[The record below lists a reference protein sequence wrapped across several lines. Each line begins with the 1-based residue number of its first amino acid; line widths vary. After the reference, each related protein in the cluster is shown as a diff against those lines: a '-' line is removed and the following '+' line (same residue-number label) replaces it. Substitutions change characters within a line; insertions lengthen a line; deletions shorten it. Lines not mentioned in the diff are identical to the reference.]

1 MSKAFASQADM
12 ADKKITF
19 EQLSAHCWAYTAEGD
34 PNSGVIIGE
43 KYILVSDATATPAMA
58 RDLIAKIRTV
68 SDKPIKYVL
77 LTHYHA
83 VRVLGA
89 SAYFAEGASEIIAS
103 QGTYE
108 LIVERGA
115 QDMKSEMERFPR
127 LFRGAD
133 SIPGLTWPTLVI
145 GGGDPFKGELPG
157 KLTVDLGGVKVQ
169 IWSPGAGHTRGDT
182 IAWVEEEKV
191 LFSGD
196 LVEYE
201 AGVYTG
207 DAQLEE
213 WPATLE
219 ALRAL
224 GAEAI
229 VPGRGEAMKGAADV
243 NKALDYTKRWVTT
256 LDPTEHQF
264 VTAVV
269 CLGLFTAARIS
280 EQVRSGIGSLP
291 RGQRFAGMA
300 LGLTT
305 PQVYR
310 YVILPMAFR
319 IIIPPLT
326 SESMNI
332 VKNSSVAFA
341 VSIPELTL
349 FAMQAQEET
358 SRGVEVYLAVT
369 VLYVIT
375 AFAIN
380 RVMAFLEK
388 RSRVPGMVASTG
400 SGGH

>member
-1 MSKAFASQADM
+1 MTKSFASQADLD
-12 ADKKITF
+12 DKKITF

-34 PNSGVIIGE
+34 PNSGVIIGDN
-43 KYILVSDATATPAMA
+43 YILVSDATATPAMA

-182 IAWVEEEKV
+182 IAWVAEEKV

-207 DAQLEE
+207 DAQLQE

-243 NKALDYTKRWVTT
+243 NKALDYTKRWV
-256 LDPTEHQF
+256 E
-264 VTAVV
+264 
-269 CLGLFTAARIS
+269 
-280 EQVRSGIGSLP
+280 
-291 RGQRFAGMA
+291 
-300 LGLTT
+300 
-305 PQVYR
+305 
-310 YVILPMAFR
+310 
-319 IIIPPLT
+319 
-326 SESMNI
+326 
-332 VKNSSVAFA
+332 
-341 VSIPELTL
+341 TL
-349 FAMQAQEET
+349 FAAGKEAAAAGMDLKAAMAHTRKSMDPVFGHVFIYEHCLPFDV
-358 SRGVEVYLAVT
+358 SRAYDEASG
-369 VLYVIT
+369 IKNPRIWT
-375 AFAIN
+375 AE
-380 RVMAFLEK
+380 RDLEMWK
-388 RSRVPGMVASTG
+388 ALQS
-400 SGGH
+400 

>member
-1 MSKAFASQADM
+1 MTKAFASQADLD
-12 ADKKITF
+12 DKKITF

-34 PNSGVIIGE
+34 PNSGVIIGDN
-43 KYILVSDATATPAMA
+43 YILVSDATATPAMA

-182 IAWVEEEKV
+182 IAWVAEEKV

-207 DAQLEE
+207 DAQLQE

-243 NKALDYTKRWVTT
+243 NKALDYTKRWV
-256 LDPTEHQF
+256 E
-264 VTAVV
+264 
-269 CLGLFTAARIS
+269 
-280 EQVRSGIGSLP
+280 
-291 RGQRFAGMA
+291 
-300 LGLTT
+300 
-305 PQVYR
+305 
-310 YVILPMAFR
+310 
-319 IIIPPLT
+319 
-326 SESMNI
+326 
-332 VKNSSVAFA
+332 
-341 VSIPELTL
+341 TL
-349 FAMQAQEET
+349 FAAGKEAAAAGMDLKAAMAHTRKSMDPVFGHVFIYEHCLPFDV
-358 SRGVEVYLAVT
+358 SRAYDEASD
-369 VLYVIT
+369 IKNPRIWT
-375 AFAIN
+375 AE
-380 RVMAFLEK
+380 RDLEMWK
-388 RSRVPGMVASTG
+388 ALQS
-400 SGGH
+400 